1 MEDKIRETHREEL
14 MISIEEF
21 DALEDGPEGAHEF
34 TGEYKR
40 KKEKMLKEYKR
51 RVCQSVWIGWAKAA
65 AAVITYPKRE
75 YTDEGLEKA
84 EELMGNGV
92 SYQPLIKEIGDT
104 RLTVLGAAYD
114 GKAAVVEFTLERE
127 GGIKGVLYGQL
138 YNESKGA
145 WFTEDAPFRLVFK
158 DCSEN
163 IFVDLE
169 KSTEEKLYC
178 YAYLVTDLADQSA
191 GISMEIYQKQDEGRD
206 EERQTD
212 TVLIPIRGQ
221 AEKKQYVNKDG
232 GIVGISPMSMGIDR
246 NVGLGLNKEQAYD
259 PWYIYY
265 AAVKYKDG
273 SVYVV
278 HEHGIEDL
286 HSCQVDIDNTGY
298 ACGTEDNHMV
308 FVFNRLVDIGEVES
322 VVVNETGVT
331 LHSMR

>member
-114 GKAAVVEFTLERE
+114 GKSAVVEFTLER
-127 GGIKGVLYGQL
+127 
-138 YNESKGA
+138 
-145 WFTEDAPFRLVFK
+145 
-158 DCSEN
+158 
-163 IFVDLE
+163 
-169 KSTEEKLYC
+169 
-178 YAYLVTDLADQSA
+178 
-191 GISMEIYQKQDEGRD
+191 
-206 EERQTD
+206 
-212 TVLIPIRGQ
+212 
-221 AEKKQYVNKDG
+221 
-232 GIVGISPMSMGIDR
+232 
-246 NVGLGLNKEQAYD
+246 
-259 PWYIYY
+259 
-265 AAVKYKDG
+265 
-273 SVYVV
+273 
-278 HEHGIEDL
+278 
-286 HSCQVDIDNTGY
+286 
-298 ACGTEDNHMV
+298 
-308 FVFNRLVDIGEVES
+308 
-322 VVVNETGVT
+322 
-331 LHSMR
+331 